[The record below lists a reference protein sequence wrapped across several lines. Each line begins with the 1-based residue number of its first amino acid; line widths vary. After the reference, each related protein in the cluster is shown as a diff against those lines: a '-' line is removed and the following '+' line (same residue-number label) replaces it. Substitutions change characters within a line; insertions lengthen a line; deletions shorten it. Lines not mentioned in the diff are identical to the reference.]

1 MPDKA
6 KLKILFVEDEP
17 KLRERI
23 CIMLKMH
30 FEHVFSAGNGKDGL
44 ELFSRERPDVV
55 VSDIMMPIMDGL
67 AMAKRIRT
75 VAPETPVIFCT
86 AFTETSYLL
95 QAIEL
100 GVAAYVRKPLD
111 CRQLVKTI
119 KQAATP
125 ILQRIELESSKQ
137 SEQDSMELLM
147 GKSQAMRS
155 VILQAQRVAGTD
167 FSLLLQGE
175 TGAGKSHLA
184 LLIHGLSHRKQ
195 HPFFTVNLSS
205 MPEAL
210 AESELFGHLKG
221 AFSGAV
227 STKKGLFE
235 EAHGGTLF
243 LDDVDCAP
251 PAIQTKILHAVEQ
264 KRFYPVGGTKPVE
277 IDTRIITASNR
288 NLLDEVQSG
297 NFREDLYYRLVDLVI
312 TVPSLRERSDDIPVL
327 ARAFL
332 HDASRELNRIP
343 PRIAPDAILQLNRHP
358 WPGNIRELK
367 SVMRRAALF
376 AGETLTAEELIDIL
390 AVMNQKTTEKNSA
403 GMRSF
408 EEVKRQAVRQ
418 ALEATGGKKM
428 GAARLLGIDY
438 SSFKRMLDKYDL
450 Q

>member
-1 MPDKA
+1 MADKA
-6 KLKILFVEDEP
+6 NLKILFVEDEP

-23 CIMLKMH
+23 CIVLKMH
-30 FEHVFSAGNGKDGL
+30 FEEVFSAGNGAEGL

-55 VSDIMMPIMDGL
+55 VSDIMMPTMDGL
-67 AMAKRIRT
+67 EMTKRIRAL
-75 VAPETPVIFCT
+75 APETPVIFCT

-100 GVAAYVRKPLD
+100 GVSAYVRKPLD

-125 ILQRIELESSKQ
+125 ILQRIELESAKQ
-137 SEQDSMELLM
+137 HEQDSLELLM
-147 GKSQAMRS
+147 GNSPAMRS
-155 VILQAQRVAGTD
+155 VILEAQRVAGTTY
-167 FSLLLQGE
+167 SLLIQGE

-184 LLIHGLSHRKQ
+184 LLIHGLSQRKH

-205 MPEAL
+205 LPEAL
-210 AESELFGHLKG
+210 AESELFGHVKG

-251 PAIQTKILHAVEQ
+251 PAIQSKILHAVEQ

-277 IDTRIITASNR
+277 MDTRIITASNR
-288 NLLDEVQSG
+288 NLFDEVHKG

-312 TVPSLRERSDDIPVL
+312 TIPALRERGDDIPVL

-332 HDASRELNRIP
+332 HDASQELNRIP
-343 PRIAPDAILQLNRHP
+343 PRMAPDAILQLSRHP

-376 AGETLTAEELIDIL
+376 AGETLTAEELIHLL
-390 AVMNQKTTEKNSA
+390 AVKNLKPIGKDSA
-403 GMRSF
+403 APRSF
-408 EEVKRQAVRQ
+408 EEVKSQAVRQ
-418 ALEATGGKKM
+418 ALAATGGKKM
-428 GAARLLGIDY
+428 EAARLLGIDY
-438 SSFKRMLDKYDL
+438 SSFKRMLDKYNL
-450 Q
+450 